1 MEIPGDQK
9 LNFEYKL
16 DLKSSLFPVED
27 KVQYRRK
34 RVLELRAAGF
44 TNVDIS
50 HILKYSLSTVEKDI
64 QKARED
70 CKENEIIRRIDA

>member
-1 MEIPGDQK
+1 M
-9 LNFEYKL
+9 NFTANFS
-16 DLKSSLFPVED
+16 LKSCLIPVQD

>member
-1 MEIPGDQK
+1 M
-9 LNFEYKL
+9 NFTVNFS
-16 DLKSSLFPVED
+16 LKSSLIPVED
-27 KVQYRRK
+27 KVQYRRRK
-34 RVLELRAAGF
+34 ILELRSQGF
-44 TNVDIS
+44 TNVEIS